1 MSHVEE
7 NTLGVIV
14 GRENLPRRP
23 RQFRRPER
31 TVITTRANQHV
42 LGNRHLTVG
51 TVAASGGI
59 TAFFLL
65 LFVMEL
71 PRLPVPLPS
80 IVAWIVLSGI
90 VAVTTLL
97 VQALSMRMPTWLFAA
112 ALFGGASVILLD
124 EMGTW
129 GTSAHDATATAALAV
144 PTLLLSAVTLRETMQ
159 ITISGTVSGIVLVVC
174 AALQRRSDP
183 LSLAPELMLIGIAV
197 GSPMLGVAIV
207 RAYRRMVQL
216 ELDLAL
222 VQSTVQAPRLTVGM
236 LASEELTRLDDDAE
250 RLLDDVAEGRLPL
263 PLGSDES
270 TRAASLATALRLN
283 LIEGRKETW
292 LRHAVSESE
301 FLAPSVTIDDP
312 SSLAGL
318 LGAEQRDA
326 LLLAL
331 WLLVSDSDRWGATV
345 HLVFG
350 PAHPPRVGQYR
361 RVRFPIVLET
371 TGVPRRRVDSA
382 AWDAM
387 GTVGAHIDTVR
398 EGSLRVE
405 IDCNVDS
412 PSDT

>member
-7 NTLGVIV
+7 NTLGVVV
-14 GRENLPRRP
+14 GRENLPRRT
-23 RQFRRPER
+23 RQFRRPQR
-31 TVITTRANQHV
+31 TVSTTRANQHV

-51 TVAASGGI
+51 TVAASAAL
-59 TAFFLL
+59 TLFFLM
-65 LFVMEL
+65 LFIMEL
-71 PRLPVPLPS
+71 PRMPS
-80 IVAWIVLSGI
+80 PFPAVIAWIVLGGI
-90 VAVTTLL
+90 VAVTALI
-97 VQALSMRMPTWLFAA
+97 VRALSMRMPTWLFATS
-112 ALFGGASVILLD
+112 LVGGASVILLD
-124 EMGTW
+124 QVAAW
-129 GTSAHDATATAALAV
+129 GLSEQHVVSTAALAV
-144 PTLLLSAVTLRETMQ
+144 PALLLAIVTLRETMQ
-159 ITISGTVSGIVLVVC
+159 VIIADAVIGVALLVC
-174 AALQRRSDP
+174 AAVEKRTDL
-183 LSLAPELMLIGIAV
+183 LSLAPELMLIGIAI
-197 GSPMLGVAIV
+197 GAPLLGVAIV

-222 VQSTVQAPRLTVGM
+222 VQSTVQAPRLAVGM

-263 PLGSDES
+263 PLASQQS
-270 TRAASLATALRLN
+270 TRAAALATALRLN

-292 LRHAVSESE
+292 LRHAVAESE
-301 FLAPSVTIDDP
+301 FLAPAVTIDDT

-331 WLLVSDSDRWGATV
+331 WLLVSNGDRWGATV

-350 PAHPPRVGQYR
+350 PARPPVAGSFR

-387 GTVGAHIDTVR
+387 GTVGPHVDTVR

-405 IDCNVDS
+405 IDCSVDR